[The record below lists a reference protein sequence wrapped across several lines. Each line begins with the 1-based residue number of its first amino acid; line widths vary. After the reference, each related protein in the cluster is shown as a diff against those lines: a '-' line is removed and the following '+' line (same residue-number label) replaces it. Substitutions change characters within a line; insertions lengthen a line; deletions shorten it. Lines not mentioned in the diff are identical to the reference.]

1 MNPCKSHETSPQT
14 PTVLS
19 LSKDRPLLRA
29 ATCDP
34 KNKGSASTS
43 SAWSVFW
50 GKSGSGLVALAASL
64 VVASPALA
72 QGEKP
77 QAGEATFKDE
87 RGEFAGQT
95 YGPFPLPDDAITVTA
110 TGLWSKREDA
120 GQSISVITA
129 ADIANIQGAD
139 PVRVIERL
147 PGVSLARS
155 GGLGSQ
161 TALFV
166 RGANSEQLLV
176 MIDGIRV
183 TDQASPSGGFDLG
196 TLLNGGI
203 GRIELLRGSNS
214 LAWGSEAIGGVLA
227 VTSDERDGMR
237 AAIEYGAHDTL
248 DAQVQGGLSGDSYG
262 LALNGG
268 YTRSDGISAYAPGAE
283 ADAYRQWR
291 VGGRGHFDL
300 SDGLKVVAA
309 GRYADSKI
317 DFDGF
322 PPPFYAFADTPEYQT
337 TKQGSGRVGLEYAGN
352 GFQLSSGVAMSD
364 TRRAYYDPT
373 YGPAANFD
381 TVGRGVHADLKGR
394 ADLTDSVTL
403 DFGGDADWSRFS
415 TMFDP
420 QQTARILGAHA
431 LLGYHSGR
439 LNLTA
444 GGRIDD
450 HDRFGSQWTFGA
462 NGSFELADGLRL
474 RASWGQGFKAPT
486 LSQLYGFGGNTAL
499 KPEQSEAYD
508 AGLDY
513 TTANGAFKLGATVFR
528 RDSTNLIDYVW
539 PAGYFNIGRARA
551 QGFELEGQAKVT
563 ERFTMRAAFTYL
575 DTTNRVTNRQL
586 ARRPSQALSASF
598 DWRTPLNDL
607 ALGADFRLVGDR
619 FDNASNS
626 VPLDGYALV
635 TLRASMPV
643 GEHFELFGRVENVT
657 DETYQT
663 VAGYGSYGRSAYG
676 GVRLKW

>member
-1 MNPCKSHETSPQT
+1 MMGELRVKF
-14 PTVLS
+14 VY
-19 LSKDRPLLRA
+19 LL
-29 ATCDP
+29 
-34 KNKGSASTS
+34 SAS
-43 SAWSVFW
+43 
-50 GKSGSGLVALAASL
+50 LL
-64 VVASPALA
+64 VASPAFA
-72 QGEKP
+72 QGKKP
-77 QAGEATFKDE
+77 PLQDAALLCDEERMSECGAGLGRLSD
-87 RGEFAGQT
+87 
-95 YGPFPLPDDAITVTA
+95 PDDANTITVT
-110 TGLWSKREDA
+110 GLWTRIADG
-120 GQSISVITA
+120 GQSISVISA
-129 ADIANIQGAD
+129 KDIDSIQGSD

-166 RGANSEQLLV
+166 RGAASEQLLV

-183 TDQASPSGGFDLG
+183 TDTASPSGGFDLG
-196 TLLNGGI
+196 TLLNGGV

-227 VTSDERDGMR
+227 VTSDGRDGLR
-237 AAIEYGAHDTL
+237 GSIEYGANDTL
-248 DAQVQGGLSGDSYG
+248 DAQMQGGLSGDRYG

-268 YTRSDGISAYAPGAE
+268 YTSSDGISAYALGSE
-283 ADAYRQWR
+283 ADAYRQWH

-300 SDGLKVVAA
+300 TDSLKVVAA

-364 TRRAYYDPT
+364 TRRAYFDPT
-373 YGPAANFD
+373 YGSAANFD
-381 TVGRGVHADLKGR
+381 TVGRSVHADLKGR

-403 DFGGDADWSRFS
+403 DFGADADWSRFS

-431 LLGYHSGR
+431 LLGYHAGR
-439 LNLTA
+439 VNLTA
-444 GGRIDD
+444 GARIDD
-450 HDRFGSQWTFGA
+450 HDRFGSHWTFGA
-462 NGSFELADGLRL
+462 NGSFELAEGLRL

-486 LSQLYGFGGNTAL
+486 LSQLFGYGGNTAL
-499 KPEQSEAYD
+499 KPEESDAYD

-513 TTANGAFKLGATVFR
+513 TTSDGSLKLGATLFR
-528 RDSTNLIDYVW
+528 RDSTEQIDYVS
-539 PAGYFNIGRARA
+539 PTGYFNIGRTRA

-563 ERFTMRAAFTYL
+563 DRFTVRSAFTYL
-575 DTTNRVTNRQL
+575 DTTNRITGRQL

-619 FDNASNS
+619 FDNAANS
-626 VPLDGYALV
+626 VPLDGYAVV

-643 GEHFELFGRVENVT
+643 GEHFELFGRIENVT
-657 DETYQT
+657 DESYQT
-663 VAGYGSYGRSAYG
+663 VADYGSYGRSAFG